1 MDTTAVTPVAT
12 TAPSLAPA
20 VASPQVVTTP
30 PANTPAPASNGSFQS
45 SLKKAVTENPVGLL
59 FGILGTTALIY
70 AIYYFQYN
78 IRFSK
83 NFVKMVENKMDDLD
97 IKYADLASKQNR
109 QEATQQQESL
119 ELFI

>member
-1 MDTTAVTPVAT
+1 MDTPAVTPVAT
-12 TAPSLAPA
+12 TSAPTPTPTTTPL
-20 VASPQVVTTP
+20 QVVTTP
-30 PANTPAPASNGSFQS
+30 PASGSAPASNGSFQS
-45 SLKKAVTENPVGLL
+45 SLKKAVTENPVGLV

-109 QEATQQQESL
+109 QQTQQESL
-119 ELFI
+119 ELFV